1 MSCRC
6 KNSAYIDDD
15 FSNFDVTAADSDED
29 FCCLDDMLDDDGSG
43 VDGGGFV
50 GGAVD
55 VNVDVIYGGDGGG
68 VVDNNK
74 TVSPPVA
81 SPSTLQ
87 AGSHKSCRPHCDGC
101 FHLHFH

>member
-1 MSCRC
+1 
-6 KNSAYIDDD
+6 
-15 FSNFDVTAADSDED
+15 
-29 FCCLDDMLDDDGSG
+29 MLDDDGSG

-74 TVSPPVA
+74 TVLPPVA